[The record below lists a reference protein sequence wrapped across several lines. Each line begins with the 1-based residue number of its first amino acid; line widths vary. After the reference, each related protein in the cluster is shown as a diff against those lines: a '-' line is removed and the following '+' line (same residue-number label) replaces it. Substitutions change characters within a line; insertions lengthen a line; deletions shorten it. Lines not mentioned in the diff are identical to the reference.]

1 MDLPL
6 RAPYELGGLMLAE
19 IDATHR
25 YLGRIEPGG
34 AKPRIL
40 RPTVERNR
48 AGEGL
53 NRQNGKTGCCRLV
66 MNRVGVRGLENE
78 PVEADRKAHDLRADR
93 AVAGNAEQLQ
103 IVGREHCE
111 VVDR

>member
-19 IDATHR
+19 IDAAHR

-40 RPTVERNR
+40 RPAVERDW

-53 NRQNGKTGCCRLV
+53 NRQNGETGCCRLV
-66 MNRVGVRGLENE
+66 VNRVGVRGLENE
-78 PVEADRKAHDLRADR
+78 PVEASWKAHDLRADG
-93 AVAGNAEQLQ
+93 AVAGKA
-103 IVGREHCE
+103 
-111 VVDR
+111 